1 MRVKVLVDT
10 NGLLVPAQHGI
21 DVFEELQRLGYDQC
35 VVPSA
40 VLDELEA
47 LKTKL
52 RGSDLAALKVALALA
67 QRCAIVEAP
76 GGADDVLA
84 AMAKETGAA
93 VFTNDA
99 ALRKRLKKEGV
110 KTIFMRSRHMLAV
123 E

>member
-1 MRVKVLVDT
+1 MKVLVDT
-10 NGLLVPAQHGI
+10 NGLMVPVQHGI
-21 DVFEELQRLGYDQC
+21 DVMEELRRLGYDEC

-40 VLDELEA
+40 VRDELES

-52 RGSDLAALKVALALA
+52 KGSDRVALAVALELA
-67 QRCAIVEAP
+67 KRCDIAEAP
-76 GGADDVLA
+76 GSADDVLA
-84 AMAKETGAA
+84 RLAKEMGAP

-110 KTIFMRSRHMLAV
+110 KTIFMRSRHTLAV